1 MKTKVVL
8 FLLFAIFC
16 KNGFAQKLTIELFNK
31 TGLDLDSVTLNKV
44 YCGKIEKDSSL
55 KVLKCKGFYS
65 SSGWPLLKISG
76 IIHKKIPVRSLT
88 ECGTKA
94 KFITTGKHQFDIYLS
109 KPEMGNVLTLKKHEW
124 VIGADNFNFVFQI
137 LIGKIKPSQFPKI
150 SLCPY
155 WAIFTFAACITK
167 TSSKP
172 LETHRW
178 FSLTALPKTLRQPF

>member
-8 FLLFAIFC
+8 FLLCAIFYQYG
-16 KNGFAQKLTIELFNK
+16 NAQKLTIELFNK

-44 YCGKIEKDSSL
+44 YCGTIKKDSSL

-76 IIHKKIPVRSLT
+76 IIHNNTPVRSLT

-94 KFITTGKHQFDIYLS
+94 KYITTGKHQFDIYLS
-109 KPEMGNVLTLKKHEW
+109 KPELGNVLTLKKHEW
-124 VIGADNFNFVFQI
+124 VLGAVKFDWGFQI
-137 LIGKIKPSQFPKI
+137 INI
-150 SLCPY
+150 SLRPY

-172 LETHRW
+172 LEIHRW